1 MEEPQN
7 TFSDPRAAAPSP
19 ARQSWGALLS
29 IIVILGMIVVG
40 AYYAWS
46 KSMQERA
53 APQTE
58 AARAA
63 VNL

>member
-7 TFSDPRAAAPSP
+7 TFSDPRSGTPSP

-53 APQTE
+53 ASPSGASAE
-58 AARAA
+58 I
-63 VNL
+63 NL